1 MNNNK
6 KIFIGVGSNLR
17 GHMSSPNKNIDLVL
31 YYLNYS
37 GLRVIRKS
45 SIYKSK
51 PMPSGLGPFYYNR
64 VIQIESTYSAFKILS
79 ILQNIENIFGRKRTK
94 YRNIPRIMDLDIID
108 CRKELINH
116 RLLSLPHPKIN
127 ERDFVLKPLCE
138 IEPNWVHPR
147 NNKNI
152 KSLLVKINRYSIN
165 KAIKVNK

>member
-1 MNNNK
+1 
-6 KIFIGVGSNLR
+6 
-17 GHMSSPNKNIDLVL
+17 MSSPNKNIDLVL

-51 PMPSGLGPFYYNR
+51 PMPSGLGPSYYNR

>member
-1 MNNNK
+1 MNNKK
-6 KIFIGVGSNLR
+6 KIFIGIGSNLR

-51 PMPSGLGPFYYNR
+51 PMPSGLGPSYYNR